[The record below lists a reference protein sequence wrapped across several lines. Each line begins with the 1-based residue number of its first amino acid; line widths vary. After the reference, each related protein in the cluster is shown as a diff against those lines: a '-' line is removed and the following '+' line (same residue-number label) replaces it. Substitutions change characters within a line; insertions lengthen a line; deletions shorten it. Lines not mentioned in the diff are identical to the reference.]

1 MTENQEKQIFKILNN
16 LVISVNAIREELNVI
31 KADID
36 VIKADIVEIKADI
49 VEIKADIVEIKADIV
64 EIRADIVEIRAD
76 IAEIRGIQTEQGES
90 LRRLEV
96 KTDSIA
102 AEVADNGRRI
112 DALERRTEQRVH

>member
-49 VEIKADIVEIKADIV
+49 VEIKADIVEI
-64 EIRADIVEIRAD
+64 RADIVEIRAD

-90 LRRLEV
+90 LRRMEV